1 MKELSR
7 NDKKANYLRDRVQE
21 NPTIRNI
28 GYTFFSERVER
39 DDILGQKF
47 EYIFLNE
54 GAKRKL
60 KINFFPNF
68 NSKLIV
74 SAYLINENNNRINI
88 LDYMQK
94 DLCCNETQSEPFNF
108 IPTENNFQ
116 QKIDNAVAFI
126 EAALKGKLHDVATGK
141 KWENIPFDWHG
152 YK

>member
-1 MKELSR
+1 
-7 NDKKANYLRDRVQE
+7 
-21 NPTIRNI
+21 
-28 GYTFFSERVER
+28 
-39 DDILGQKF
+39 
-47 EYIFLNE
+47 
-54 GAKRKL
+54 
-60 KINFFPNF
+60 
-68 NSKLIV
+68 
-74 SAYLINENNNRINI
+74 
-88 LDYMQK
+88 MQK